1 MHRPIRLAIT
11 AAALLA
17 AGCSTKPAADSTAQN
32 EKQFQEMM
40 SGATLIGH
48 STRFNKEGLAPGEE
62 HYTIDKVSKLTG
74 DTWLFQ
80 ARIQYG
86 SHDLPLPIPVTIK
99 WAGDTPVI
107 TLTDLKLPGLGTF
120 TARVL
125 LYRDRYAG
133 TWSGGDHGGEMF
145 GKIERVTPKK

>member
-1 MHRPIRLAIT
+1 M
-11 AAALLA
+11 AAVILLA
-17 AGCSTKPAADSTAQN
+17 AGCASKQAADSTAEN
-32 EKQFQEMM
+32 EKKFQEMM
-40 SGATLIGH
+40 AGSTLVGH
-48 STRFNKEGLAPGEE
+48 STRNGKERLAPGEE
-62 HYTIDKVSKLTG
+62 RYTIDKVSKLAG

-86 SHDLPLPIPVTIK
+86 SHDVPLPVPVTIK

-133 TWSGGDHGGEMF
+133 TWSATDHGGEMF
-145 GKIERVTPKK
+145 GKIERRH

>member
-1 MHRPIRLAIT
+1 MQSPIRLAIVAAVLVT
-11 AAALLA
+11 AA
-17 AGCSTKPAADSTAQN
+17 CSTKPADTTAQN
-32 EKQFQEMM
+32 EKQFQEMLT
-40 SGATLIGH
+40 GATLIGH
-48 STRFNKEGLAPGEE
+48 STRTNKEGLAPGEE
-62 HYTIDKVSKLTG
+62 RYTIDKVSKLTG

-120 TARVL
+120 TARIL